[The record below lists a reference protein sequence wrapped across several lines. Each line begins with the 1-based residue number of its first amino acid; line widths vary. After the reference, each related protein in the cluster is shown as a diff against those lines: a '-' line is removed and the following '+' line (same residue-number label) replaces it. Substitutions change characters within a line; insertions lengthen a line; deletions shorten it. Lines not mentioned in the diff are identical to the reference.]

1 MVVDE
6 RIDNQELQENE
17 TDTEDS
23 AEIQRSEENEMEKL
37 DEPIVPSGQ
46 ALQRIQRQLF
56 NGILERL
63 GPTATQDPYEYIY
76 PSGEV
81 ENEQHRYPKF
91 TTNDY
96 TKVLG
101 NWTQSN
107 ERYQGDKGS
116 PYDGEN
122 LIDDSDYTNGE
133 RTGEITTML
142 LIMDQLQAKKIETF
156 QLKPFSFG
164 EMNGI

>member
-1 MVVDE
+1 M
-6 RIDNQELQENE
+6 
-17 TDTEDS
+17 
-23 AEIQRSEENEMEKL
+23 
-37 DEPIVPSGQ
+37 
-46 ALQRIQRQLF
+46 
-56 NGILERL
+56 
-63 GPTATQDPYEYIY
+63 
-76 PSGEV
+76 
-81 ENEQHRYPKF
+81 KF

-164 EMNGI
+164 K